1 MESIFNDGFQPLT
14 CDQDVLLFGKDTFTV
29 GQFKELVLRQV
40 NNKVYYSVSGY
51 SESRYSNSR
60 HYLIIQQLNEAYS
73 VENKVE
79 IPISENYWV
88 SCSGN
93 IECQLLKIGSIGWK
107 NGKLRIRTKVT
118 FFPDEYIG
126 KSYNHVQQWDY
137 LKTEIQVE
145 LEFSPDEPNEYQ
157 SPLDKLRQLE
167 SDLQKE

>member
-14 CDQDVLLFGKDTFTV
+14 CDEDVLMLGKDTYTV
-29 GQFKELVLRQV
+29 GRFKELALEAIKQQ
-40 NNKVYYSVSGY
+40 KVYF
-51 SESRYSNSR
+51 SEQRTSSKHR
-60 HYLIIQQLNEAYS
+60 HYLTLEKLNAGYS
-73 VENKVE
+73 VDRKFI
-79 IPISENYWV
+79 IPTSESYWV

-93 IECQLLKIGSIGWK
+93 VECQLLKIGFPGWK
-107 NGKLRIRTKVT
+107 KGNLRIRTKVT

-126 KSYNHVQQWDY
+126 KSYNHDQEWDY
-137 LKTEIQVE
+137 LKTDIQVE